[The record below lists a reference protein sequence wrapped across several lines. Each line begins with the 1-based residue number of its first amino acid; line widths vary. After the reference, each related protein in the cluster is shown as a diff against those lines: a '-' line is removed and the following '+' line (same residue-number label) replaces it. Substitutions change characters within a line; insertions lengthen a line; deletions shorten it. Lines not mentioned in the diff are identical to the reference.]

1 MIVIS
6 DASVLI
12 NLAIIGHLD
21 LLQKLFQEII
31 IPEAV
36 FHEVTV
42 KGAGKP
48 GDQEV
53 RSSDWIQVVTIQN
66 AELVKTL
73 LEEIDPGEAEG
84 ITLAVEMDAELLLID
99 EKLGRE
105 KAKAFGIKTVGLLG
119 LLLEAKRLELIEN
132 ITDLMDELRARAN
145 FKIGKSLYQKVK
157 ELAGE

>member
-21 LLQKLFQEII
+21 LLQKLYQEII
-31 IPEAV
+31 ISEAV
-36 FHEVTV
+36 YYEITI

-53 RSSDWIQVVTIQN
+53 RSSDWVQVMAIKNTK
-66 AELVKTL
+66 LVKIL
-73 LEEIDPGEAEG
+73 LEEIDLGEAEG
-84 ITLAVEMDAELLLID
+84 ITLAVEMDATLLLID

-119 LLLEAKRLELIEN
+119 ILLEAKRLGLIEN
-132 ITDLMDELRARAN
+132 VTDLMDELRERAN